1 MTDMKARCLNRNAL
15 GLAAAILAVAAWPAS
30 AELINLHFGST
41 AYSGTTETSP
51 ATPGGPA
58 GTWNNLT
65 NSVLNAADSCESDAA
80 TVLVS
85 DGSPGPTLTFDTSS
99 GTSSTTNWSGT
110 SYTFNTVD
118 YTTLGGVYDV
128 TNLYESG
135 IQNNGNSTTGFR
147 LKGLTQGTYEVYVVP
162 YFRGSQAAGAKL
174 DTNVIFN
181 IGTGNDAD
189 ARNTGDYGLTTTD
202 ASAYQNVDTRL
213 TNWVASV
220 DGSTNTAYNYIGATV
235 SIDSTNRW
243 LVVLL
248 RDSANTGPDR
258 PGPST
263 IQLRR
268 VGTVVAAP
276 RVTQIVKSGTSVIIG
291 GTNGTPSGTY
301 HALRSGTLQSPF
313 AAWTRFLTNSF
324 DSSGNFVFTNT
335 PPGSPAFYIIQQQP

>member
-1 MTDMKARCLNRNAL
+1 MTDMKTRFPNRSAFC
-15 GLAAAILAVAAWPAS
+15 LAAAILTVAVWPSS

-41 AYSGTTETSP
+41 AYSGITETSP

-80 TVLVS
+80 TILLS

-110 SYTFNTVD
+110 SYTFNAVD
-118 YTTLGGVYDV
+118 YTTFGGVYDV
-128 TNLYESG
+128 ANLYESG
-135 IQNNGNSTTGFR
+135 IQNGGNSTTGFR
-147 LKGLTQGTYEVYVVP
+147 VRGLEPGSYEVYVVP
-162 YFRGSQAAGAKL
+162 FFRGSQAAGAKL

-181 IGTGNDAD
+181 IGTGNDTD
-189 ARNTGDYGLTTTD
+189 TRNTGDYGLTTAD
-202 ASAYQNVDTRL
+202 ASPYENVDTRL

-235 SIDSTNRW
+235 TIDSTNRW

-248 RDSANTGPDR
+248 RDSATPGPDR

-268 VGTVVAAP
+268 VGAVATAP
-276 RVTQIVKSGTSVIIG
+276 RITQIVKSGTNVIIA
-291 GTNGTPSGTY
+291 GTNGTPNGTY
-301 HALRSGTLQSPF
+301 HALRSGTVQSPF
-313 AAWTRFLTNSF
+313 ASWTRVLTNSF

-335 PPGSPAFYIIQQQP
+335 PPGSPSFYTIEQQP